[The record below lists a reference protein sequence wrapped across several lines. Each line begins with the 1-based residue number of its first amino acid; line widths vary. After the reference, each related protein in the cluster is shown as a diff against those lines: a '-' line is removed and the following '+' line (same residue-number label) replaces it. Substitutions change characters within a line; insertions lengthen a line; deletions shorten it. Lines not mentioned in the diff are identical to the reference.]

1 MSSVSFLGD
10 NGDVMQEIDVDFGSG
25 SPRILCVTAPIA
37 HYELSEVQLA
47 DADEV
52 AKFATKKRYDEH
64 LSGRFLLDK
73 ALSKWGIDTSL
84 IEVRRNQ
91 FRAPSIAFLP
101 GSWIRQ
107 ALPSISI
114 GHSSGRAF
122 VALVENGW
130 TIGIDAEPLD
140 LEISSGVFDMM
151 SKGDELVK
159 LRAHPELSLALWTGK
174 EAIQKAARLG
184 MHLNPRDIEIPIEN
198 KDINISI
205 DNLKFQLRNITKN
218 GFFISVSIGRGNGYD
233 SNSEDELLDHTRER
247 MNNNPDWSVGCNTTR
262 ANL

>member
-1 MSSVSFLGD
+1 
-10 NGDVMQEIDVDFGSG
+10 MQEIDVDFGPG
-25 SPRILCVTAPIA
+25 SPRILCLCAPVT
-37 HYELSEVQLA
+37 HYELNEVPLA

-52 AKFATKKRYDEH
+52 AKFATKKRYEEH

-73 ALSKWGIDTSL
+73 ALSKWGINTSL

-114 GHSSGRAF
+114 GHSKGQAF

-151 SKGDELVK
+151 SKGNELVR
-159 LRAHPELSLALWTGK
+159 LRAHPDLSLALWTGK
-174 EAIQKAARLG
+174 EAIQKAARRG
-184 MHLNPRDIEIPIEN
+184 MHLNPREIEIPIEN
-198 KDINISI
+198 KNTNISI
-205 DNLKFQLRNITKN
+205 GDSNFQLKSLTNN

-233 SNSEDELLDHTRER
+233 SNPEDELLDRTLER
-247 MNNNPDWSVGCNTTR
+247 MNTNPDWSVGCNTTR

>member
-1 MSSVSFLGD
+1 MSNVLFLSG
-10 NGDVMQEIDVDFGSG
+10 NGDIMQEIDVDFGPS
-25 SPRILCVTAPIA
+25 SPRILCLTAPVT
-37 HYELSEVQLA
+37 HYELNEVPLA

-64 LSGRFLLDK
+64 LSGRFLLEK
-73 ALSKWGIDTSL
+73 ALSKWGVNTSL

-101 GSWIRQ
+101 GIWIRQ

-114 GHSSGRAF
+114 GHSRGRAF

-151 SKGDELVK
+151 SKGNELVR
-159 LRAHPELSLALWTGK
+159 LRAHPDLSLALWTGK
-174 EAIQKAARLG
+174 EAIQKAARMG
-184 MHLNPRDIEIPIEN
+184 MHLNPRDIEIPIGIEN
-198 KDINISI
+198 INISI
-205 DNLKFQLRNITKN
+205 DNLNFQLKSLTKN
-218 GFFISVSIGRGNGYD
+218 GFFISVSIGCGNGYD
-233 SNSEDELLDHTRER
+233 SNPEDELLDLTLEG
-247 MNNNPDWSVGCNTTR
+247 MINNPGWSVGCNTTR
-262 ANL
+262 DNL